1 MRNNKEHGGLRP
13 SVSLATVS
21 DKLACVEHAAQLC
34 ACPLSNRCLRYRYTL
49 DELPAMLHRLKVR
62 AESFDNWAYKV
73 KTALEASQQQKLGEG
88 NVLFTGQC
96 L

>member
-1 MRNNKEHGGLRP
+1 MCCECEWWFVP
-13 SVSLATVS
+13 SSDTKCCVVS

-34 ACPLSNRCLRYRYTL
+34 NCPSSRHCLRYRYTL

-73 KTALEASQQQKLGEG
+73 KTALEAPQAQKLGES
-88 NVLFTGQC
+88 N
-96 L
+96 